1 MAYGKYSIKGC
12 AWEVHGF
19 QIDNFLTK
27 LKGDKSVE
35 GSELPGV
42 CHLYTMGNGGY
53 CVKPD
58 SYEGLEEMDITLT
71 ADGTGTMLLDGNPNT
86 FRWVQEDG
94 EVTLYDETGT
104 IPFTGMIE
112 LEPVAKGV
120 FRLRYPSRDM
130 SIIYALDGADTSMIE
145 AISVEEYRAQT
156 S

>member
-42 CHLYTMGNGGY
+42 YHVFAMENGGY
-53 CVKPD
+53 CVRPD
-58 SYEGLEEMDITLT
+58 SYEGLEGNDITLT
-71 ADGTGTMLLDGNPNT
+71 ADGTGTMLLGGKENT

-112 LEPVAKGV
+112 PGARGEGRVPPPLSEQGHVHH
-120 FRLRYPSRDM
+120 LRPGRCGH
-130 SIIYALDGADTSMIE
+130 LDD
-145 AISVEEYRAQT
+145 
-156 S
+156 